1 MMVDNLMAFATPQQR
16 EQLEKMQGL
25 TQKIK
30 YIIHTEDSENHV
42 EVTLKTDDPEV
53 AQLLPQLRESLVTF
67 IAQLLYQI
75 FNISG
80 ERV

>member
-1 MMVDNLMAFATPQQR
+1 MVFNPMAFATPQQR

-30 YIIHTEDSENHV
+30 YIIHTEDSENRL
-42 EVTLKTDDPEV
+42 EVTLETDDPEAV
-53 AQLLPQLRESLVTF
+53 KLLPQLREAMVNSLT
-67 IAQLLYQI
+67 QMLYQ
-75 FNISG
+75 FFAMNG